1 MLQKIFPTNEGTLD
15 RLVRAVIGVGL
26 LSLVFTGPKTMWGL
40 VGIVPLFTA
49 AIGSCPLYTLLGIR
63 TCPMK
68 KASA

>member
-26 LSLVFTGPKTMWGL
+26 LSLVFAGPKTMWGL

-63 TCPMK
+63 TCTMK
-68 KASA
+68 KAGA